1 MPPANFLGIILSLIS
16 AASWGGGD
24 FFGGLS
30 TRKHNQYAVLVISA
44 LAGVLVL
51 ILCTCLWPESF
62 PVWPFTLYAVLA
74 GSFGVMG
81 LGALYKG
88 LSMGHSAAVAPTSA
102 VIGAGIPV
110 WYGIIINGLPGMHIV
125 IGFLIAFLGIWLV
138 SRVSG
143 ELQKVTT
150 TSLILA
156 VLAGVGFGGF
166 FIFIT
171 LAGPKL
177 TFTPLIISRTTFLC
191 ITTVILISQKGKV
204 GSAIAN
210 PVVWLTGFFDAGG
223 NALYMLAKQF
233 TRLDVA
239 VVLSSLYPA
248 ITVLLSRIFLKEK
261 ITPSQWLGVGLCFA
275 AVILISI

>member
-1 MPPANFLGIILSLIS
+1 MPPTNILGIILSLIS

-44 LAGVLVL
+44 LAGVLIL
-51 ILCTCLWPESF
+51 IICTLIWPEPF
-62 PVWPFTLYAVLA
+62 PVWPFALYAVLA
-74 GSFGVMG
+74 GSFGVIG

-110 WYGIIINGLPGMHIV
+110 FYGIIINGLPGIYK
-125 IGFLIAFLGIWLV
+125 IFGFLLAFLGIWLV
-138 SRVSG
+138 SRVPG
-143 ELQKVTT
+143 ETKKVTT

-156 VLAGVGFGGF
+156 ILAGIGFGGF

-177 TFTPLIISRTTFLC
+177 TFTPLIISRTTFFC
-191 ITTVILISQKGKV
+191 ITTVVLITQKGKV
-204 GSAIAN
+204 GSAITS

-248 ITVLLSRIFLKEK
+248 VTVLLSRIFLKEK
-261 ITPSQWLGVGLCFA
+261 ISVSQWLGVGLCFV
-275 AVILISI
+275 AVIMISI